1 LGFIKIDSL
10 ACSRFAGSSSIVSTG
25 SPHLGY
31 KRLMWRNDSMT
42 RLVKTVLLVG
52 VAALAATAASAAYAS
67 TDGDKKVTP
76 PGFSYDIKDGKRVP
90 KTNRVTNADGSW
102 REENKKGGCSE
113 VKEMSA
119 SGELKI
125 TRKCD

>member
-1 LGFIKIDSL
+1 
-10 ACSRFAGSSSIVSTG
+10 
-25 SPHLGY
+25 
-31 KRLMWRNDSMT
+31 MT
-42 RLVKTVLLVG
+42 RTVKTVLLVG
-52 VAALAATAASAAYAS
+52 AIAFAATAASAAFAS
-67 TDGDKKVTP
+67 TGGDDKKVTP

>member
-1 LGFIKIDSL
+1 
-10 ACSRFAGSSSIVSTG
+10 
-25 SPHLGY
+25 
-31 KRLMWRNDSMT
+31 MT
-42 RLVKTVLLVG
+42 RTVKTILLVG
-52 VAALAATAASAAYAS
+52 AVAYAATAANAAFALPGA
-67 TDGDKKVTP
+67 DGDKKVTP